1 MAHAPSCLRSLLG
14 RGDRELCGE
23 LLSLSPYRY
32 DREERVGCPRSERAT
47 KHPPTKTS
55 NMLKRVVI
63 LPRAN
68 DPSMVSDRSKD
79 RSLGLGISC
88 MAGHMVAVGDH
99 RRMTQKG
106 SFAITFTA
114 QLIHSTVQRQSRSRR
129 DGVLNHIS
137 GTCERKR

>member
-1 MAHAPSCLRSLLG
+1 
-14 RGDRELCGE
+14 
-23 LLSLSPYRY
+23 
-32 DREERVGCPRSERAT
+32 
-47 KHPPTKTS
+47 
-55 NMLKRVVI
+55 
-63 LPRAN
+63 
-68 DPSMVSDRSKD
+68 MVSDRSKD

-114 QLIHSTVQRQSRSRR
+114 QLIHSTVQRQSMSRR

-137 GTCERKR
+137 GTVSVYGDIALRRLSAVAADQDIPSIDAGIRVAAVVGGRRAAPMLTDGVDGRGGPVSKAA